1 MKKRILFGFIGLL
14 AFANLLIVITGK
26 TFLYPALYHN
36 FPNIDDYE
44 FFENRTIAKSTN
56 PQPWAISKQYNKIK
70 LSDKLTS
77 KLESLES
84 VAFLIIK
91 DDSIVTE
98 KYWDDYSAKSF
109 SNSFSAAKSH
119 VSALIGI
126 ALKESEIKS
135 LEEPVAN
142 YVPSF
147 KNDGKEHIRV
157 IDVLKMSS
165 GLNWEESY
173 AGPLSMTTE
182 AYYGDNIEGIINQ
195 LKPAKSAG
203 EKFEYLSGD
212 TQVLAMVLKSAT
224 GKSLS
229 ELAEEKIWEPLGYE
243 NDALW
248 SVDKKD
254 GVEKAYCC
262 INSNARDFAKIVK
275 LYMQNGKWNGQ
286 QILSEEF
293 VKASISP
300 AQYSKETATHFG
312 YMWWL
317 FDENINHDQHVFYA
331 RGILGQYII
340 GIPEKNIIIVRLGH
354 KRDKNKAHIHPAEVE
369 VMVSEVNKMFPE

>member
-1 MKKRILFGFIGLL
+1 MKKRILFGFIGVL
-14 AFANLLIVITGK
+14 AFANLLIVLTGK

-44 FFENRTIAKSTN
+44 IFDNRTISKSSK
-56 PQPWAISKQYNKIK
+56 PQSWGISSEYNEIG
-70 LSDKLTS
+70 LSETLS
-77 KLESLES
+77 NKLEAFES
-84 VAFLIIK
+84 VAFLVIK
-91 DDSIVTE
+91 DDSIVIE

-126 ALKESEIKS
+126 ALKEGKISS

-142 YVPSF
+142 YVSSF
-147 KNDGKEHIRV
+147 KTDGKEKIRI

-182 AYYGDNIEGIINQ
+182 AYYGDDIQGIINQ
-195 LKPAKSAG
+195 LKPEKPSG
-203 EKFEYLSGD
+203 ENFKYLSGD

-229 ELAEEKIWEPLGYE
+229 ELAQEKLWEPLGYE
-243 NDALW
+243 NDAFW
-248 SVDKKD
+248 SIDRVG

-262 INSNARDFAKIVK
+262 INSNARDFAKLVK
-275 LYMQNGKWNGQ
+275 LYMQKGKWNGKEL
-286 QILSEEF
+286 ISESF
-293 VKASISP
+293 VYNSITPAKYSQSTAS
-300 AQYSKETATHFG
+300 HFG

-317 FDENINHDQHVFYA
+317 FDENPIEAQQVFYA

-354 KRDKNKAHIHPAEVE
+354 KRDKNKDHIHPEEVG
-369 VMVSEVNKMFPE
+369 VMVSEVNKMFP

>member
-1 MKKRILFGFIGLL
+1 MKKRLLFGLL
-14 AFANLLIVITGK
+14 ALIAFANLLVVLTDS

-44 FFENRTIAKSTN
+44 FFDNRTISKSSQ
-56 PQPWAISKQYNKIK
+56 PQPWGISSKYNKKELAPSLTAK
-70 LSDKLTS
+70 LAELK
-77 KLESLES
+77 S
-84 VAFLIIK
+84 VAFVVIK

-98 KYWDDYSAKSF
+98 KYWDGYSAKSF

-126 ALKESEIKS
+126 ALKEGKIKS
-135 LEEPVAN
+135 LDDPIAN

-147 KNDGKEHIRV
+147 KTNGKEKIKI

-182 AYYGDNIEGIINQ
+182 AYYGDDIEGIING
-195 LKPAKSAG
+195 LKPASPAG
-203 EKFEYLSGD
+203 QKFKYLSGD
-212 TQVLAMVLKSAT
+212 TQVLAMVLKGAT

-243 NDALW
+243 NDAFW
-248 SVDKKD
+248 SVDKKE

-262 INSNARDFAKIVK
+262 INSNARDFAKIAK
-275 LYMQNGKWNGQ
+275 LYMQNGQWNGQ
-286 QILSEEF
+286 QLLDSSF
-293 VKASISP
+293 VQASISP
-300 AQYSKETATHFG
+300 AAYQKETAGFYG

-317 FDENINHDQHVFYA
+317 FDENTDNTQNVFYA

-340 GIPEKNIIIVRLGH
+340 AIPEKNIIIVRLGH
-354 KRDKNKAHIHPAEVE
+354 LRDKNKTHRHPREIGI
-369 VMVSEVNKMFPE
+369 MVNAVNAMY